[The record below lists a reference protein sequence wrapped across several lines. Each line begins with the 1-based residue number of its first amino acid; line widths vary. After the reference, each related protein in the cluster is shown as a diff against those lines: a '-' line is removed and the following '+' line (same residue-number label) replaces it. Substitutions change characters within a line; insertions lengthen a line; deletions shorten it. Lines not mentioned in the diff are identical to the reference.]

1 MALAGALTIRPR
13 SLRARF
19 GTAIHMRGRAAW
31 VGIAALVAACGAAPQ
46 PTRPLTSR
54 RLPPDYLPL
63 TLGAGP
69 RYRPAATS
77 TRTRVGAPVDGLRCT
92 RPFGKRF
99 GAHLEVFAHRHVAA
113 IPAGIG
119 IASPLV
125 GAIDA
130 SVLGGRCYYPATTTD
145 PTGVI
150 EVRRGA
156 RVTLGELFDVWGEP
170 LGSRTVARFR
180 ASPGSLVIAYV
191 NGRRWSAN
199 PRAIRLI
206 RHELVVLEVAS
217 RVPPHRAYVF
227 RRGL

>member
-1 MALAGALTIRPR
+1 MQV
-13 SLRARF
+13 S
-19 GTAIHMRGRAAW
+19 
-31 VGIAALVAACGAAPQ
+31 ACGAAPA
-46 PTRPLTSR
+46 PIRPLTAR

-69 RYRPAATS
+69 RYRPTPRSARA
-77 TRTRVGAPVDGLRCT
+77 RAGAPVDALRCV
-92 RPFGKRF
+92 REFGKRF
-99 GAHLEVFAHRHVAA
+99 GAHLEVFAHQHVVA

-119 IASPLV
+119 IASPRAR
-125 GAIDA
+125 AINA

-156 RVTLGELFDVWGEP
+156 RVTLGELFDVWGQP
-170 LGSRTVARFR
+170 LGSTVAARFR
-180 ASPGSLVIAYV
+180 APTGSLVVAYV

-199 PRAIRLI
+199 PRAITLV

-217 RVPPHRAYVF
+217 HVPPHRVYVF

>member
-1 MALAGALTIRPR
+1 MAT
-13 SLRARF
+13 
-19 GTAIHMRGRAAW
+19 
-31 VGIAALVAACGAAPQ
+31 LVAACGVAPE
-46 PTRPLTSR
+46 PARPLTTR
-54 RLPPDYLPL
+54 KLPPDYLPL

-69 RYRPAATS
+69 RYRPTPTS
-77 TRTRVGAPVDGLRCT
+77 ARARVGTSVDGLRCV
-92 RPFGKRF
+92 RKFGKRF
-99 GAHLEVFAHRHVAA
+99 GAHLEVFAHQHVVA

-119 IASPLV
+119 IASPRLHT
-125 GAIDA
+125 IDA

-156 RVTLGELFDVWGEP
+156 RVTLGELFDIWGEP
-170 LGSRTVARFR
+170 LGPMAVARFR
-180 ASPGSLVIAYV
+180 AATTAPVIAYV

-199 PRAIRLI
+199 PRAITLV

-217 RVPPHRAYVF
+217 RVPPHRVYVF